1 MKNIIKSPFFIF
13 GLVLKIFLIFVLMP
27 ISVTEFYLPFL
38 TNSIENFSFDP
49 WSSWLLNEG
58 NIIAFPYGYAM
69 WITFLPLVFLCD
81 FLGIPI
87 QFGYSFT
94 LLIADFVLLMVLN
107 KMLDARQRLILFAY
121 WLSPVVILASYGFG
135 LNDLIP
141 LVYLMCGILFLKLQR
156 LTIAGVF
163 FAIAISAKLSML
175 VILPFVMLYLYNNK
189 PLRQLINKFLIGI
202 FSASVF
208 ILSPFLLSNSG
219 MQMLIKNPE
228 MGNILGLSFEV
239 GTESVIYLLPGLF
252 VSMLYLI
259 WRIRRLNFDLF
270 MAICGIAF
278 LSLVILMPSAIGW
291 FVWTIP
297 FLVFYQALSGRTS
310 VVMISMF
317 SIFFV
322 LGSLLKED
330 FYILNGIILN
340 LSLPFEN
347 LNIFSFK
354 QLSSIIDTGIFVIG
368 FILAIRMWRESISD
382 NEFFRQSREPFMIGI
397 AGDSGS
403 GKDTFADSISGLF
416 GNHSIATISGDDYH
430 LWDRHKPMWQVMTH
444 LNPMANDLD
453 SFSRDIFSLK
463 SRKTIRSSIYNHE
476 TGKMS
481 KLIKQHSNDFVLASG
496 LHVLYLPTLRDIYN
510 LKIYLDIDEG
520 LRRYFKIKRDVGVRG
535 HSEQEVIKSI
545 NAREADANKFIRSQ
559 RKYADLVLSLQPI
572 LPTILDDP
580 LNESNIQLKLEV
592 TTYNGLT
599 GLALNRAL
607 VGLCG
612 LHVDMTVSNDG
623 AEVTM
628 TIEGDTKKED
638 IALAA
643 KLLSPGMLE
652 FFDIRPK
659 WQDGALGI
667 MQLVTVYHIEKV
679 LTKRNMK

>member
-1 MKNIIKSPFFIF
+1 
-13 GLVLKIFLIFVLMP
+13 
-27 ISVTEFYLPFL
+27 
-38 TNSIENFSFDP
+38 
-49 WSSWLLNEG
+49 
-58 NIIAFPYGYAM
+58 M

-141 LVYLMCGILFLKLQR
+141 LVYLMCGVLFLKLQR

-202 FSASVF
+202 FFASVF
-208 ILSPFLLSNSG
+208 ILIPFLLSNSG

-278 LSLVILMPSAIGW
+278 LALVILMPSAIGW

-310 VVMISMF
+310 VVIISMF

-330 FYILNGIILN
+330 FYFLNGIVLN
-340 LSLPFEN
+340 LSFPFEN
-347 LNIFSFK
+347 LNIFSVK
-354 QLSSIIDTGIFVIG
+354 QFSSVIDTGIFVIG

-382 NEFFRQSREPFMIGI
+382 NNFFRQSREPFMIGI

-403 GKDTFADSISGLF
+403 GKDTLADSISGLF

-430 LWDRHKPMWQVMTH
+430 LWDRHKPMWQAMTH
-444 LNPMANDLD
+444 LNPMANDLN

-463 SRKTIRSSIYNHE
+463 SRKSIRSSIYNHQ

-496 LHVLYLPTLRDIYN
+496 LHVLYMPTLRDIYN

-520 LRRYFKIKRDVGVRG
+520 LRRYFKIKRDVGMRG
-535 HSEQEVIKSI
+535 HSEQKVIKSI

-580 LNESNIQLKLEV
+580 LNESKIQLKLEV
-592 TTYNGLT
+592 TTYNGLSE
-599 GLALNRAL
+599 LALNRAL

-623 AEVTM
+623 AEVT
-628 TIEGDTKKED
+628 TIIEGDTTKED

-652 FFDIRPK
+652 FFDISPK

-679 LTKRNMK
+679 LTKRNIK